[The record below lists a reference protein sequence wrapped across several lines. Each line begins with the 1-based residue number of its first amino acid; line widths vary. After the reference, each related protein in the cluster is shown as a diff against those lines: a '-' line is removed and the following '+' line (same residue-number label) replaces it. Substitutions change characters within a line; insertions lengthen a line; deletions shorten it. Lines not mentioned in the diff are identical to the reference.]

1 MAFCAF
7 FIIPDFPRTTRWLT
21 EEEKQLAAWR
31 LDEDIGADD
40 WVNSKQQTFLH
51 GAKSA
56 AKYVLFSHARTSRK
70 WRSQSFRDIKAWL
83 LLATTYGFTAQGT
96 VTTFFPTY
104 VLK

>member
-1 MAFCAF
+1 MALCAY

-40 WVNSKQQTFLH
+40 WVNSKQQTFIQ

-56 AKYVLFSHARTSRK
+56 ATYATSLYDEDK
-70 WRSQSFRDIKAWL
+70 ECSSQSFRDMKSWL
-83 LLATTYGFTAQGT
+83 LLATTYGFTSQGT
-96 VTTFFPTY
+96 ATTFFPT
-104 VLK
+104 